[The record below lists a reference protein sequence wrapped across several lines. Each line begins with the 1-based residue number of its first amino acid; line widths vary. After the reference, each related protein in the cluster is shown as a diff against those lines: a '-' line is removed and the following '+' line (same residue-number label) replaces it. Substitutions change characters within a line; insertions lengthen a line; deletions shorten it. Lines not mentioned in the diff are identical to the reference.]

1 MAELRMYLAEKLL
14 NCIFNIAPH
23 NKEGKFLKIYISRYA
38 KEKLKKFVKV
48 N

>member
-38 KEKLKKFVKV
+38 KEKLK
-48 N
+48 NLLSI